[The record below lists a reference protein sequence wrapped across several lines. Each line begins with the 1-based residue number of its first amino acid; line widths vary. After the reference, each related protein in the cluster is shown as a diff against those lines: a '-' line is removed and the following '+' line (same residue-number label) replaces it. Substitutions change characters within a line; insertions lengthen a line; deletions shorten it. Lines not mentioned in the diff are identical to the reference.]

1 MEVVFSLL
9 ILSIAL
15 ILLGMKKR
23 GDRTITVKK
32 LVLGLVATIVVINVI
47 LFVIL

>member
-1 MEVVFSLL
+1 MEVVFSL
-9 ILSIAL
+9 IVLSIAL
-15 ILLGMKKR
+15 ILLGNRKN

-32 LVLGLVATIVVINVI
+32 LGLGLVATIVVINVI